1 MGLFKRISDNIRANL
16 NSLLDKAEDP
26 VIMLDQYLRDMEEDI
41 TEAEG
46 AVAKQLA
53 LVRKFQVQLKESSD
67 MVAKREAQAL
77 EALAKQREDLARKDL
92 EDKRVHKVKADDYQE
107 QYENSNKLAEAL
119 KRQLR
124 EMKDEYDKLK
134 AKRDAL
140 VARAQAAKARKD
152 IHSIMGGLSR
162 NSARRGF
169 EKMEEKVL
177 QMEAEADI
185 ADDLKG
191 TKQDLDAELSALSN
205 DEIEAEL
212 AELRNKLGEA

>member
-212 AELRNKLGEA
+212 AELRNKLGEE

>member
-53 LVRKFQVQLKESSD
+53 LVRKFQAQLKEAGS

-77 EALAKQREDLARKDL
+77 EALTKQREDLARKAL

-107 QYENSNKLAEAL
+107 QYENSNKLAENL
-119 KRQLR
+119 KIQLR

-134 AKRDAL
+134 SKRDAL

-205 DEIEAEL
+205 DDIEAEL
-212 AELRNKLGEA
+212 AVLRNKLAKE